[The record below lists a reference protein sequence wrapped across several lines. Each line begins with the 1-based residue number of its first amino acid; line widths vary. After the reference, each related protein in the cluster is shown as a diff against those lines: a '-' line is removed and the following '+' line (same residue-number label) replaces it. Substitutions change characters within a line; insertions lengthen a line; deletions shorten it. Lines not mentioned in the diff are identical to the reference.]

1 MKCDHERITI
11 SINSEF
17 AMCSDCGA
25 IINGPNEELK
35 EITKKLQIKNKEL
48 YDWIREIEMQNDKL
62 TNENEILRKC
72 LKEVL

>member
-1 MKCDHERITI
+1 MKCDHERVTT

-25 IINGPNEELK
+25 IINGPNEDLK
-35 EITKKLQIKNKEL
+35 EVVNKLQLKNKEL
-48 YDWIREIEMQNDKL
+48 YDWIRDIENRNDKL
-62 TNENEILRKC
+62 TSENVLLRKC

>member
-1 MKCDHERITI
+1 MKCDHKRVTT

-17 AMCSDCGA
+17 VMCSDCGA

-35 EITKKLQIKNKEL
+35 EIAKKLQIKNKEL
-48 YDWIREIEMQNDKL
+48 YDWIRDIEKKNDKL

>member
-25 IINGPNEELK
+25 IINGSNEDLK
-35 EITKKLQIKNKEL
+35 GAVNKLQLKNKEL
-48 YDWIREIEMQNDKL
+48 YDWIRDMEKKNDKL

-72 LKEVL
+72 LKEIL

>member
-1 MKCDHERITI
+1 MKCDHERVTT

-25 IINGPNEELK
+25 IINGPNENLK
-35 EITKKLQIKNKEL
+35 EVVNKLQLKNKEL
-48 YDWIREIEMQNDKL
+48 YDWIRDIENRNDKL
-62 TNENEILRKC
+62 TSENVLLRKC

>member
-1 MKCDHERITI
+1 MKCDHERVTT

-25 IINGPNEELK
+25 IINGPNEDLK
-35 EITKKLQIKNKEL
+35 EVVNKLQLKNKEL
-48 YDWIREIEMQNDKL
+48 YDWIRDIENRNDKL
-62 TNENEILRKC
+62 TSENALLRKC

>member
-1 MKCDHERITI
+1 MKCDHKRVTT

-17 AMCSDCGA
+17 VICADCGA
-25 IINGPNEELK
+25 LIDAPNKELK
-35 EITKKLQIKNKEL
+35 EVVNNLQIKNKEL

>member
-1 MKCDHERITI
+1 MKCDHERVTT

-17 AMCSDCGA
+17 SMCSDCGA

-48 YDWIREIEMQNDKL
+48 YDRIRDIEKKNDKL